1 MIELEDLKI
10 GDIVWIGRLE
20 FGKKHTCIRSTC
32 CQVKIREMTNSAIIL
47 ENHSIDNKVWISDEV
62 IYKHL
67 YGNTMP
73 MTLYATE
80 EDLKDD
86 WNSCV
91 LNEIDAL
98 NSYYQKHLKAIKK
111 KIKECLF

>member
-1 MIELEDLKI
+1 MIELKDLKI
-10 GDIVWIGRLE
+10 GDIVWFGCLE
-20 FGKKHTCIRSTC
+20 FGKRHTCIKSAC
-32 CQVKIREMTNSAIIL
+32 CQVKIKEITDSAIIL
-47 ENHSIDNKVWISDEV
+47 ENYSIDNKVWIGNDAV

-98 NSYYQKHLKAIKK
+98 NSYYQKHFKAIKK
-111 KIKECLF
+111 KIKE

>member
-10 GDIVWIGRLE
+10 GDIVWFGRLE
-20 FGKKHTCIRSTC
+20 FGKRFSCIRSLFC
-32 CQVKIREMTNSAIIL
+32 RVKIININNYCISFE
-47 ENHSIDNKVWISDEV
+47 SIDYTLSQQA
-62 IYKHL
+62 IYVRDYGIGLSNSL
-67 YGNTMP
+67 YE
-73 MTLYATE
+73 TE

-98 NSYYQKHLKAIKK
+98 TSYYQKRLELIKK
-111 KIKECLF
+111 KIKE